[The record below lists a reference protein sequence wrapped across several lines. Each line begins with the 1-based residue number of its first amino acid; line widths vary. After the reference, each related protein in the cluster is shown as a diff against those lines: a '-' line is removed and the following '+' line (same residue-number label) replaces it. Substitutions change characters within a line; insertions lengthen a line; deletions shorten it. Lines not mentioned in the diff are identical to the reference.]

1 MNQKE
6 ISAYKSIKAPLSIKE
21 RILEEERLE
30 AKKYMKLS
38 RLCYSAAAIAAAF
51 LIAFLFLTTSSPS
64 LYYGGEIISENAVII
79 ERKMARSITETLTL
93 PILIET
99 DKKAEVSVSVGVLV
113 VDGEEVGQKKKIK
126 ESTDIVWII
135 DEPDAEGSLLTV
147 DAGKSSRYT
156 ISREED
162 SNTLLIKKIK

>member
-1 MNQKE
+1 
-6 ISAYKSIKAPLSIKE
+6 
-21 RILEEERLE
+21 
-30 AKKYMKLS
+30 
-38 RLCYSAAAIAAAF
+38 
-51 LIAFLFLTTSSPS
+51 
-64 LYYGGEIISENAVII
+64 
-79 ERKMARSITETLTL
+79 MARSITETLTL